1 MHSRAHPYEEPMA
14 KHHPSTGLTC
24 SFCHKSQ
31 REVDKIIAGPNVYIC
46 SECIRLCLDIIHEAG
61 PSRPVHWG
69 QEGVPSPHDIKLYL
83 DQYII
88 GQTDAKRRIAVAVYN
103 HYKRLE
109 ANAHAAAGDVEVQKS
124 NVLLI
129 GPTGTGKTL
138 VAQTLARFLDV
149 PFVVAD
155 ATTLTE
161 AGYVGEDVEN
171 IVAAL
176 YQAAGQNVE
185 RTIKGIVYIDEI
197 DKLARKSFTSSVSR
211 DVSGEGVQQ
220 ALLKILEGTTASI
233 QIKQKQKGA
242 QQESVQIDTTNILF
256 ICGGSFEGL
265 TRIIDQ
271 RLGRRSVGFLRD
283 AEDAALPPGTS
294 AAADDLH
301 LLKRVTSDDLTRFG
315 MIPEFIG
322 RLPVV
327 AVMDPLSVDDMV
339 HVLTEPRNALM
350 KQYQKLFKFE
360 KVKLHFTDEAL
371 TAIAEKAITRRSG
384 ARGLRAVMESVMLD
398 VMFDVP
404 SIEGVTQVT
413 ITEEVVNGTGLAE
426 FVTVPQVG
434 GVS

>member
-1 MHSRAHPYEEPMA
+1 
-14 KHHPSTGLTC
+14 
-24 SFCHKSQ
+24 
-31 REVDKIIAGPNVYIC
+31 
-46 SECIRLCLDIIHEAG
+46 IREAG

-69 QEGVPSPHDIKLYL
+69 QEGVPSPQDIKLYL
-83 DQYII
+83 DQYIV
-88 GQTDAKRRIAVAVYN
+88 GQEEAKRRIAVAVYN

-109 ANAHAAAGDVEVQKS
+109 ANANVGDGDVEVQKS

-176 YQAAGQNVE
+176 YQNAAQNVE
-185 RTIKGIVYIDEI
+185 RTIRGIVYVDEI

-220 ALLKILEGTTASI
+220 ALLKILEGTVANI
-233 QIKQKQKGA
+233 QTKAKQRGP

-265 TRIIDQ
+265 ARIIDQ
-271 RLGRRSVGFLRD
+271 RLGRRSVGFLKDD
-283 AEDAALPPGTS
+283 ADDAS
-294 AAADDLH
+294 AAGPRHAGPDDQR
-301 LLKRVTSDDLTRFG
+301 LLKKVTADDLTRFG

-322 RLPVV
+322 RLPVI
-327 AVMDPLSVDDMV
+327 AVMDPLGVDDLV
-339 HVLTEPRNALM
+339 HVLTEPRNALV

-360 KVKLHFTDEAL
+360 KVKLSFTPEAL
-371 TAIAEKAITRRSG
+371 AAIAEKATHRRAG
-384 ARGLRAVMESVMLD
+384 ARGLRAVMEKVMLE

-404 SIEGVTQVT
+404 SIEGITQVT
-413 ITEEVVNGTGLAE
+413 ITEDCVNGSGEPVYVA
-426 FVTVPQVG
+426 VPEVG
-434 GVS
+434 GAS